1 MTNELTHEQTSVDC
15 VTGDSATEAA
25 NSSDSFVTNKSSNKR
40 TTSHPTTLFVSPKQ
54 GGILQSSGFL
64 DLKNLMAL
72 NRTCKA
78 NMIDELSVMLLI
90 ENEITR
96 YHGVNTMK
104 EAIDFWRLV
113 CHRYP
118 LLKQWL
124 GRDGSN
130 CVESITVTR
139 YMLSDAA
146 LYEVMLAKM
155 LRTVPTQP
163 ERLQLVSRKCAWTG
177 ETVLHCAA
185 YSGNPESIRLILALY
200 PETELLRIVNVQDDY
215 GWVALH
221 CAARS
226 GNFESIET
234 ILDVYPESE
243 RLQALNTTN
252 HEGETVWHRV
262 ADSNNIECIKA
273 VLSLLPESQRLQAAN
288 RKNENGYAMLD
299 DMNEETHTAIMRWL
313 SM

>member
-1 MTNELTHEQTSVDC
+1 MHDNAIIF
-15 VTGDSATEAA
+15 SAP
-25 NSSDSFVTNKSSNKR
+25 KR
-40 TTSHPTTLFVSPKQ
+40 
-54 GGILQSSGFL
+54 GGIVQSSGFL
-64 DLKNLMAL
+64 DLKSLMAL

-78 NMIDELSVMLLI
+78 NMIDELSLILLI

-96 YHGVNTMK
+96 YHGVKTME
-104 EAIDFWRLV
+104 EAIDFWRKI
-113 CHRYP
+113 CHKYP

-130 CVESITVTR
+130 CVESIPVTR
-139 YMLSDAA
+139 YMLSGAA

-155 LRTVPTQP
+155 LRSLPTQS

-185 YSGNPESIRLILALY
+185 YSGNPESIRLILALH
-200 PETELLRIVNVQDDY
+200 PETELLRIVNIQDDY

-221 CAARS
+221 CVARS
-226 GNFESIET
+226 GNFESIQT

-243 RLQALNTTN
+243 RLRALNMTN
-252 HEGETVWHRV
+252 HEGETVLHRV
-262 ADSNNIECIKA
+262 ADSNHIECIRA
-273 VLSLLPESQRLQAAN
+273 VLSFLPKSQHPQAAN

-299 DMNEETHTAIMRWL
+299 NMNEETHTAIMKWL